1 MTTLLTATAAAPQ
14 LSPPWYTL
22 WNEINSSVGATP
34 RVTVSELDTTKTPYV
49 TTITAGDDTQ
59 AKMLAS
65 VLTQLHLLGNIG
77 VQVVV
82 KNAQGQVVPPATPAN
97 ADELVQMLT
106 TALKGN
112 PLFVQAMA
120 QELFPRG
127 PLNVFAV
134 FTKSVIQF
142 YNDNLADLYR
152 NFNGVTAS
160 VFADVLMPA
169 PGGISVLCSTTKS

>member
-1 MTTLLTATAAAPQ
+1 MAQ
-14 LSPPWYTL
+14 
-22 WNEINSSVGATP
+22 
-34 RVTVSELDTTKTPYV
+34 LDTTKTPYV
-49 TTITAGDDTQ
+49 TTITAGDDAQ

-65 VLTQLHLLGNIG
+65 VLTQVHQLGNVS

-82 KNAQGQVVPPATPAN
+82 KNAQGQVVQPSTPSSAQ
-97 ADELVQMLT
+97 ELVQMLT

-112 PLFVQAMA
+112 PLFTQAVA
-120 QELFPRG
+120 QELFPSG
-127 PLNVFAV
+127 PMNVFAV

-169 PGGISVLCSTTKS
+169 PGGISLLCSTAKS